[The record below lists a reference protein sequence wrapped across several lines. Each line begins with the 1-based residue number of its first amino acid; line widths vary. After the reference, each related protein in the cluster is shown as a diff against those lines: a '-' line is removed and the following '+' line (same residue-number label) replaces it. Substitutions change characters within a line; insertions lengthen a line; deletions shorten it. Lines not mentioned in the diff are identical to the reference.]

1 MLAEFD
7 DRAMDAESWRAYGL
21 ELERRLELPLRGLR
35 ELNELRA
42 SLDRVERQLV
52 LLARTNRS
60 SWEEIG
66 RSLGIS
72 RQAAR
77 SRHRPFVNLPAG
89 DSPRP
94 FA

>member
-1 MLAEFD
+1 MD
-7 DRAMDAESWRAYGL
+7 DRCWHERVL
-21 ELERRLELPLRGLR
+21 ELERRFELPLRGLR

-42 SLDRVERQLV
+42 TLDRIERQLV
-52 LLARTNRS
+52 ILGRRNGS
-60 SWEEIG
+60 SWQEIG
-66 RSLGIS
+66 GALGIS

-77 SRHRPFVNLPAG
+77 ARHRPFVNRAAG

>member
-1 MLAEFD
+1 MD
-7 DRAMDAESWRAYGL
+7 DRSW
-21 ELERRLELPLRGLR
+21 EERRGDLGRRFELPLRGLT

-42 SLDRVERQLV
+42 TLDRIEGELV
-52 LLARTNRS
+52 LVARSNRS

-66 RSLGIS
+66 SALGIS

-77 SRHRPFVNLPAG
+77 ARHRPFVTRAAG

-94 FA
+94 FD

>member
-1 MLAEFD
+1 
-7 DRAMDAESWRAYGL
+7 MDAESWRAYGL

-42 SLDRVERQLV
+42 SLDRVERELV
-52 LLARTNRS
+52 ALARTNRS

-66 RSLGIS
+66 SALGIS

-77 SRHRPFVNLPAG
+77 SRHRPFVNRAAG

-94 FA
+94 FS